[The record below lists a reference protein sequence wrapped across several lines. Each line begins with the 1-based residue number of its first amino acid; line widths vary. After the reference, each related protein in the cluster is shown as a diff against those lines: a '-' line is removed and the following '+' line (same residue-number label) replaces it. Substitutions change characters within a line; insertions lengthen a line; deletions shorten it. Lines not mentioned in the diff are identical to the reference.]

1 MQWLIYTSSRKGDIG
16 FNKRYTIVLYYYT
29 KNIYKIKKCDDKGI
43 PMLKPIIVLNDKS
56 SSHLFISL
64 HECADRHAMKMNIAQ
79 PLILYE
85 YFFASTFTL

>member
-1 MQWLIYTSSRKGDIG
+1 MP
-16 FNKRYTIVLYYYT
+16 LYYT
-29 KNIYKIKKCDDKGI
+29 TIQKISIKSKSGYKCDDKGI

>member
-29 KNIYKIKKCDDKGI
+29 KNIYRII

-64 HECADRHAMKMNIAQ
+64 HESADRHAMKMNIAQ

>member
-1 MQWLIYTSSRKGDIG
+1 MGTSEKH
-16 FNKRYTIVLYYYT
+16 Y
-29 KNIYKIKKCDDKGI
+29 DKGI
-43 PMLKPIIVLNDKS
+43 PVLKPIIVLNDKS

>member
-29 KNIYKIKKCDDKGI
+29 KDDQGI
-43 PMLKPIIVLNDKS
+43 PMLKPIMVLNDKS

>member
-1 MQWLIYTSSRKGDIG
+1 M
-16 FNKRYTIVLYYYT
+16 YYT
-29 KNIYKIKKCDDKGI
+29 TIQKISIESKSGYDDKGI